1 MKKIFMLIA
10 AVAVVLVLGSCS
22 DNSCRCVYDDGS
34 VEYINVEE
42 GEDCSISIPGANC
55 YED

>member
-1 MKKIFMLIA
+1 MKKIILMFA
-10 AVAVVLVLGSCS
+10 AVVVVAMLSSCS
-22 DNSCRCVYDDGS
+22 DNTCRCVYDDGT
-34 VEYINVEE
+34 VDYINVDE